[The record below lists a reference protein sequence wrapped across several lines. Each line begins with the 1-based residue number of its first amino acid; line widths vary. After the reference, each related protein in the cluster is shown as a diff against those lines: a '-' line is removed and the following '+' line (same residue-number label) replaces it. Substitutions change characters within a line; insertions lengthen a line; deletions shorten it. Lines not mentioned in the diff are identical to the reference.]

1 MNIII
6 PLGGKGERFV
16 KENYKK
22 PKALIDI
29 FEKTMIEYV
38 LDNLNYLK
46 TDNIYIIYNKK
57 LDKYYFDDF
66 IKSKYSNIQ
75 TISINDTKGA
85 AETLYIGFQTILKMD
100 NYYKKTIILDCD
112 TFYTEDIITKFREQ
126 SCNICFFTKND
137 ETFPNYSYIK
147 LDAENNIIDIKEKIK
162 ISDNANTGCYAFQ
175 DIHELNNYCEYILNN
190 NITFN
195 NEPYTSCVISEMLK
209 NNIVFKGLEI
219 NSNKY
224 FSLGTP
230 NAVNDY
236 INRTYAFLFDLDG
249 TIVLTDTIY
258 FNVWKE
264 ILIKYNITINEDIF
278 KNYIQGNNDE
288 YVKNTLLK
296 NIHIDSNELS
306 KMKDELF
313 LKNISKI
320 EVIGGVYDFI
330 KCIKE
335 NGYKVCIVT
344 NCNKMVAKTIVSY
357 IKIDNYIDFII
368 SNDDVNNSK
377 PHKEPYYNAIKK
389 YNIDEKKCFIF
400 EDSKSGILSAK
411 QNSPLLLIGIET
423 IYNSVELQNYQVDFS
438 IPNYLNIDLSTFFEI
453 KNNELSILKSQISKT
468 LQCNIFNIN
477 IENVLKGGFIADVN
491 AFEVKNNHENKK
503 YIIKYENINQNNGL
517 AIMANKIELYKREYY
532 FYENISKDI
541 NIKIPNY
548 FGLVINRNNK
558 ICGLILENLYS
569 KNFVSNIKL
578 TYQNIDVSL
587 KIIDNMCKLHSKF
600 WNISLKDK
608 YPELKKTNDKIFCPF
623 YKEFI
628 TSKYNIF
635 IKKWENVLNNK
646 QLNIFQYIFENF
658 ESIQNNLATE
668 ENLTLIHGDIKSP
681 NIFYDVENGY
691 EPYFVDW
698 QHCGIGKGVQD
709 LIFFI
714 IESFD
719 IEHLEIFYELFTKY
733 YYMKLK
739 ENNVIYYSYQ
749 EYKNDIKNAICYVP
763 YFTSIWFGSL
773 EQDELIDKNF
783 PYFFITKLG
792 YLLEYIFYTIEEF
805 KPPNSVTHR

>member
-22 PKALIDI
+22 PKALINI

-38 LDNLNYLK
+38 LDNLSVSE

-57 LDKYYFDDF
+57 LDTYNFDHF
-66 IKSKYSNIQ
+66 IKDKYPYIQ
-75 TISINDTKGA
+75 TFSINDTKGA
-85 AETLYIGFQTILKMD
+85 VETLYTGFQQILKT
-100 NYYKKTIILDCD
+100 NTFHKKTLILDCD

-126 SCNICFFTKND
+126 IHNVCFFTKNHEKD
-137 ETFPNYSYIK
+137 PIYSYIE
-147 LDAENNIIDIKEKIK
+147 LDSENNIIDIKEKIK
-162 ISDNANTGCYAFQ
+162 ISDNANTGAYAFQ
-175 DIHELNNYCEYILNN
+175 DIHELYKYCEYILDN

-195 NEPYTSCVISEMLK
+195 NEPYTSCVIAEMLK
-209 NNIVFKGLEI
+209 NNIRFKGIEI
-219 NSNKY
+219 NNDNF

-230 NAVNDY
+230 SVVKNY

-264 ILIKYNITINEDIF
+264 ILIKYNITITEDIF

-306 KMKDELF
+306 KMKDDLF
-313 LKNISKI
+313 LKNISNIKI
-320 EVIGGVYDFI
+320 IDGIYDFI
-330 KCIKE
+330 KCIKK
-335 NGYKVCIVT
+335 NGYKLCIVT
-344 NCNKMVAKTIVSY
+344 NCNKIVAETIISY
-357 IKIDNYIDFII
+357 IKIDKYVDFII
-368 SNDDVNNSK
+368 SNNDVKHSK
-377 PHKEPYYNAIKK
+377 PHKEPYYNAIQK
-389 YNIDEKKCFIF
+389 YNIDQKKCFIF

-438 IPNYLNIDLSTFFEI
+438 IPNYLNINLSTFFEI
-453 KNNELSILKSQISKT
+453 KNNELSLLKSQISKT

-477 IENVLKGGFIADVN
+477 IENILKGGFIADVN
-491 AFEVKNNHENKK
+491 AFEVKINNDYKK
-503 YIIKYENINQNNGL
+503 YIIKYENLNQDNGL
-517 AIMANKIELYKREYY
+517 AIMANKIELYEREYY
-532 FYENISKDI
+532 FYENISKDV
-541 NIKIPNY
+541 NVKIPNY
-548 FGLVINRNNK
+548 FGLIHNSNNE
-558 ICGLILENLYS
+558 ISGLILENLYS
-569 KNFVSNIKL
+569 KNFIPNIKL
-578 TYQNIDVSL
+578 TCQNIDVSL
-587 KIIDNMCKLHSKF
+587 KIIDNMCKLHAKF
-600 WNISLKDK
+600 WNTNLKDK

-628 TSKYNIF
+628 TSNYSIF
-635 IKKWENVLNNK
+635 IKKWENVLNDR
-646 QLNIFQYIFENF
+646 QLNIFQTIFENF
-658 ESIQNNLATE
+658 ESIQHNLATG

-691 EPYFVDW
+691 EPYFLDW

-733 YYMKLK
+733 YYIKLK
-739 ENNVIYYSYQ
+739 ENNIMYYSYE
-749 EYKNDIKNAICYVP
+749 EYQNDIKNALCYVP
-763 YFTSIWFGSL
+763 YFTSVWFGSV

-792 YLLEYIFYTIEEF
+792 YLLEYIYKDII
-805 KPPNSVTHR
+805 